1 LANVLIL
8 NTFKKGDTK
17 MYYIPDSSLIIL
29 FPAMLI
35 AFIAQ
40 WRIKSTFNRYSTV
53 RSSRGITAAQ
63 AARYLLDRAGLN
75 YVSIEMIG
83 GSLTDHYDP
92 RVKKLR
98 LSQTVFNST
107 SVAAIGVAAHE
118 TGHAIQHS
126 TGYVPLILRN
136 RLVPIANF
144 GSNAAWILVLLAFIT
159 GYNPLIN
166 IGILLFSAAVLFQV
180 VTLPVEYNAS
190 SRAIRLLEDEGILYD
205 DEIGGARKVLSAA
218 ALTYVA
224 ATLVAISQLL
234 RLILISRR
242 RND

>member
-1 LANVLIL
+1 
-8 NTFKKGDTK
+8 